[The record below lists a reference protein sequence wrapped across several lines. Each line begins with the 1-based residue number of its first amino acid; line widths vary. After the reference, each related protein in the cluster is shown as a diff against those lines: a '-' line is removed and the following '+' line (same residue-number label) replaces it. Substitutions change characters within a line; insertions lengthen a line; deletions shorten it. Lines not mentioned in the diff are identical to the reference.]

1 MKGHVCTRHL
11 GRWLSLLLA
20 TLAAGAPGCGVFEGA
35 AEEPPAREGS
45 EHHIAS
51 LIRAWFSSL
60 EEQTREAVAT
70 DRFLLESPLH
80 FGLDAAGDPGS
91 DGLRAWVSDLRSRY
105 PRVEYR
111 VGAIRIDDVGD
122 GSHRA
127 RFEVDRRA
135 LDAQGAS
142 HVARGSHTWI
152 VAEPPGAAPA
162 VLRVEHE
169 PLLSFPGTGP
179 QIVCY

>member
-60 EEQTREAVAT
+60 
-70 DRFLLESPLH
+70 
-80 FGLDAAGDPGS
+80 G
-91 DGLRAWVSDLRSRY
+91 
-105 PRVEYR
+105 
-111 VGAIRIDDVGD
+111 
-122 GSHRA
+122 
-127 RFEVDRRA
+127 
-135 LDAQGAS
+135 
-142 HVARGSHTWI
+142 I